1 MIADGENKRGFNCA
15 IIVLAA
21 GASNRLGRPKQLL
34 PYRGKSLLRNVMGV
48 AKSVNAHPVIAVL
61 GANSHLTGNEIE
73 EDKNVY
79 KIVNDNWGEGISS
92 SIQCGL
98 KFLQQ
103 ISPSSDA
110 AIFMV
115 CDQPFI
121 TGSLLNKLI
130 TAQKKTG
137 KPIVASSYDNTI
149 GTPVLFHK
157 SLFSEL
163 MDLRGDAGA
172 KKIISQHADSVV
184 TVSFPKGKI
193 DIDTAADYAELEHTK
208 P

>member
-1 MIADGENKRGFNCA
+1 MIADEKNNRIFNCA

-34 PYRGKSLLRNVMGV
+34 IHRGKSLLQNVMDV
-48 AKSVNAHPVIAVL
+48 AKSVNARPIIGVL
-61 GANSHLTGNEIE
+61 GANSHLTAKEIQ

-79 KIVNDNWGEGISS
+79 KIINEDWSEGISS
-92 SIQCGL
+92 SIRCGL

-121 TGSLLNKLI
+121 TGSLLNNLI
-130 TAQKKTG
+130 AAQKETG

-157 SLFSEL
+157 NLFGEL
-163 MDLRGDAGA
+163 MDLKGDVGA
-172 KKIISQHADSVV
+172 KNVIRQHAGSFV
-184 TVSFPKGKI
+184 TISFPMGNI
-193 DIDTAADYAELEHTK
+193 DIDTTADYAELGHTK